1 MPSATI
7 SSSMVQA
14 ASPELGSVPGSLSMS
29 AQFQSGAQSETI
41 KQVLGVIEKK
51 VRNLEKKK
59 GKLDDYQAKVNGG
72 ECLNQDQL
80 EAVSKFQEVV
90 NNLDFARELQKGF
103 LALGQ
108 DIQKAV
114 KKAARREQL
123 QREEAEQRRLKA
135 VLELQF
141 MLDKLGEETVRNEL
155 KQGLNGTPLLTDD
168 DLTALDEFYK
178 LVGPER
184 DQNLRLSEQY
194 NQATL
199 HYWDLLEAKD
209 KAVAGTTYKALKE
222 TLDQV
227 LQSGY
232 FDSAHTHQNG
242 ACEEEEQQQLAVA
255 EAPEA
260 EEQPAEP
267 GNDQT
272 VTMTNTTGTSL
283 KRWLFV
289 NRQFMSDAPY
299 SSSDKEQGDEWST
312 DSEVVGAIRQQSP
325 VQSAPPPVVAAAEPH
340 TLNPVAPT
348 APADP
353 VVRKLRVQDLMA
365 QMQGPYNFMQ
375 DSMLEYESQA
385 MDPAIVSAQPMKTAQ
400 SIDMPQMVPMVSP
413 VPEAFTTSQPLYQT
427 SHTTD
432 PHPQT
437 EAMDP
442 IQASMS
448 LASEQPPTS
457 SALPAVS
464 QPQVFQAVS
473 SKPLHSSGI
482 NVNAAPF
489 QSMQTVFN
497 MNAPVPPAI
506 EAEALKQPSQ
516 YPSSYS
522 QGFNSQTPH
531 QVEQPELQQEQLQSV
546 VGSFH
551 TQDQTIPAAGSHQQ
565 LSQQPQQGSGFPR
578 PGQSFYNSRAM
589 SRGGPRNSRGM
600 LNGYRGP
607 SNGFRGG
614 YDNYR
619 PPFSNTP
626 NSGYGQSQ
634 FNAPR
639 DYSNSSYQRDGY
651 QQNYK
656 RGAGQGPRGCSRGNA
671 QVMRS

>member
-1 MPSATI
+1 
-7 SSSMVQA
+7 
-14 ASPELGSVPGSLSMS
+14 
-29 AQFQSGAQSETI
+29 
-41 KQVLGVIEKK
+41 
-51 VRNLEKKK
+51 
-59 GKLDDYQAKVNGG
+59 
-72 ECLNQDQL
+72 
-80 EAVSKFQEVV
+80 
-90 NNLDFARELQKGF
+90 
-103 LALGQ
+103 
-108 DIQKAV
+108 
-114 KKAARREQL
+114 
-123 QREEAEQRRLKA
+123 
-135 VLELQF
+135 
-141 MLDKLGEETVRNEL
+141 
-155 KQGLNGTPLLTDD
+155 
-168 DLTALDEFYK
+168 
-178 LVGPER
+178 
-184 DQNLRLSEQY
+184 
-194 NQATL
+194 
-199 HYWDLLEAKD
+199 
-209 KAVAGTTYKALKE
+209 
-222 TLDQV
+222 
-227 LQSGY
+227 
-232 FDSAHTHQNG
+232 
-242 ACEEEEQQQLAVA
+242 
-255 EAPEA
+255 
-260 EEQPAEP
+260 
-267 GNDQT
+267 
-272 VTMTNTTGTSL
+272 
-283 KRWLFV
+283 
-289 NRQFMSDAPY
+289 MSDAPY
-299 SSSDKEQGDEWST
+299 SSSEKEQGDEWST
-312 DSEVVGAIRQQSP
+312 DSEVVSAVRQQSP
-325 VQSAPPPVVAAAEPH
+325 VQSAPPPVAAAEPH

-385 MDPAIVSAQPMKTAQ
+385 MDPAIVSAQPMKTIQ
-400 SIDMPQMVPMVSP
+400 SMDMPHMVCPPVHAESRLAQPNTVPVQPEVTQVPMVSP

-432 PHPQT
+432 PHSQT

-506 EAEALKQPSQ
+506 EAEALKQPGQ

-522 QGFNSQTPH
+522 QGFSSQTPH

-546 VGSFH
+546 VSSFH
-551 TQDQTIPAAGSHQQ
+551 TQDQTIPATGGHQQ

-619 PPFSNTP
+619 PPFPNTP

-634 FNAPR
+634 FNSPR

>member
-7 SSSMVQA
+7 SSSSSMVQA

-80 EAVSKFQEVV
+80 
-90 NNLDFARELQKGF
+90 
-103 LALGQ
+103 
-108 DIQKAV
+108 IQKAV

-123 QREEAEQRRLKA
+123 QREEAEQRRLRA

-222 TLDQV
+222 TLDKV

-232 FDSAHTHQNG
+232 FDSTHTHQNG
-242 ACEEEEQQQLAVA
+242 VCEEEEEQQLAVA

-267 GNDQT
+267 ESEVNEEYTEPSDVEPT
-272 VTMTNTTGTSL
+272 E
-283 KRWLFV
+283 FV

-312 DSEVVGAIRQQSP
+312 DSEVVCAVRQQSP
-325 VQSAPPPVVAAAEPH
+325 VQSAPPVAAAEPH

>member
-7 SSSMVQA
+7 SSSSSMVQA

-123 QREEAEQRRLKA
+123 QREEAEQRRLRA

-242 ACEEEEQQQLAVA
+242 ACEEEEQQQQLAVA
-255 EAPEA
+255 ETPEA

-267 GNDQT
+267 ESEVNEEYTEPSDVEPT
-272 VTMTNTTGTSL
+272 E
-283 KRWLFV
+283 FV

-312 DSEVVGAIRQQSP
+312 DSEVVCAVRQQSP
-325 VQSAPPPVVAAAEPH
+325 VQSAPPVAAAEPH

-413 VPEAFTTSQPLYQT
+413 VPEVFTTSQSLYQT

-442 IQASMS
+442 IQ
-448 LASEQPPTS
+448 
-457 SALPAVS
+457 
-464 QPQVFQAVS
+464 
-473 SKPLHSSGI
+473 
-482 NVNAAPF
+482 
-489 QSMQTVFN
+489 VFN